1 MIQAVLK
8 GAGGTIDTYFL
19 GARPTS
25 CTVSVYTGDGG
36 VKVDAA
42 TATVDTVN
50 TVTVGGLSDGDVNV
64 TLLSATPGA
73 VVGRRYLIGAQNGAG
88 PAEVV
93 TIRAASGPS
102 VTLWA
107 PLMYS
112 HAAGSA
118 FAGTRVSYNV
128 TSTQAATLWWDG
140 YARWTPNTGDIQE
153 EVVDCVLRK
162 IPENLIDETDI
173 RGVFSKAP
181 KILAAETDIPSAL
194 REARDEF
201 LRRLG
206 GKNRA
211 YCCVGADHFRQP
223 ASLVFWL
230 QRAYDLGDEYAPMM
244 ERMDKELDVLI
255 AKIES
260 QIPFDNDQDGTT
272 TGQSDGGYTV
282 IRTQRA

>member
-1 MIQAVLK
+1 MIQAVIK
-8 GAGGTIDTYFL
+8 GFGGTIDTYFL

-25 CTVSVYTGDGG
+25 CTVSVFTGDGA

-42 TATVDTVN
+42 AATVDLVN
-50 TVTVGGLSDGDVNV
+50 TTASATVAKGATTV
-64 TLLSATPGA
+64 TLASGSN
-73 VVGRRYLIGAQNGAG
+73 VVTGRRYLLGTSNAAAT
-88 PAEVV
+88 AEVV
-93 TIRAASGPS
+93 TVKSLSSS
-102 VTLWA
+102 VATLWA
-107 PLMYS
+107 PTMQA
-112 HAAGSA
+112 HASGST
-118 FAGTRVSYNV
+118 FAGTRVSYSV
-128 TSTQAATLWWDG
+128 TSTQAAVLWWDG

-162 IPENLIDETDI
+162 IPEHLIDETDV

-181 KILAAETDIPSAL
+181 QRLDAETDIPSAL
-194 REARDEF
+194 RDARDEF

-211 YCCVGADHFRQP
+211 YCCVGADHFRHP
-223 ASLVFWL
+223 CALVFWL
-230 QRAYDLGDEYAPMM
+230 QRAYDLGDEYAPLM
-244 ERMDKELDVLI
+244 ERMEKELDVLI